1 MDNITWI
8 LAISLAVFLFSTGVL
23 VGADSVI
30 SDSAGVKRCLRRYPV
45 KVAPIKTRW
54 HV

>member
-1 MDNITWI
+1 MDNSTWI

-30 SDSAGVKRCLRRYPV
+30 SDCKDYGEFTTSDFEMTCKE
-45 KVAPIKTRW
+45 K
-54 HV
+54 